1 MPLALHPDAHASFAR
16 HGRDG
21 APAHPRNGLLL
32 LPKSGVTKPA
42 LARTPDAPDESPPPP
57 KRGLFDPL
65 ADAVVGLGDWTL
77 FSLRAITAIPARAF
91 PRSEVAASALAV
103 GVNSVSVVAITG
115 LFIGM
120 VLSVQAYSQFHMIG
134 LDTSIGGVIHMSL
147 VRELGPVLAAVMLA
161 GRVGTAMA
169 AQLGTM
175 RVTEQID
182 ALACLGVD
190 PVKYLVGPRFL
201 ACVLVIPLLTVLADL
216 MGIAGST
223 VICLKVFHIDEFHYW
238 RHTANFVR
246 RFDLFTGLA
255 KSVLFGGVLSLIC
268 CHRGFHSKAGAEGV
282 GRAATEGFVLSF
294 VAILVLD
301 FVLAMLFNALSSLLF
316 AGSGAKVA

>member
-1 MPLALHPDAHASFAR
+1 MATASAPTVPPDRPAPPLAGLRASLGEAF
-16 HGRDG
+16 
-21 APAHPRNGLLL
+21 
-32 LPKSGVTKPA
+32 
-42 LARTPDAPDESPPPP
+42 
-57 KRGLFDPL
+57 
-65 ADAVVGLGDWTL
+65 VGIGDWTL
-77 FSLRAITAIPARAF
+77 FAGRAVLGVFSRHLKGAELLRVCV
-91 PRSEVAASALAV
+91 EV
-103 GVNSVSVVAITG
+103 GVASVGVITVTG

-120 VLSVQAYSQFHMIG
+120 VLAVQAYSQFHTIG
-134 LDTSIGGVIHMSL
+134 LETSLGAVIHMSV

-201 ACVLVIPLLTVLADL
+201 GCLLMIPLLTVLADAL
-216 MGIAGST
+216 GVVGSSL
-223 VICLKVFHIDEFHYW
+223 ICLKVYDIDAYHYW

-246 RFDLFTGLA
+246 LWDLFVGLGKA
-255 KSVLFGGVLSLIC
+255 VVFGGVLSLIC
-268 CHRGFHSKAGAEGV
+268 CHRGFNSRAGAEGV

-294 VAILVLD
+294 VAILVID
-301 FVLAMLFNALSSLLF
+301 FVLAMFFNALTTLLWPP
-316 AGSGAKVA
+316 AAAKMA